1 MNSQCLY
8 LRNEP
13 HPPTLKPLPCFL
25 CVLVLVWGR
34 SNWKTVA
41 VLCTSLLNHQPHKCQ
56 GKGFG
61 APCMQH
67 RSSSS
72 QFEGATEEAESFAN
86 PVLPA
91 RPGSAWQNPL
101 NPPRA
106 SKCMTLQC
114 PPEGTGTDT
123 AHRLQEVQYPLG
135 CWVQTVQGFEQQ
147 QWRNHLLIK
156 RFPLFSSCAFSFC
169 SNKLQY
175 KLVIAESYECQRES
189 FPLK

>member
-1 MNSQCLY
+1 M
-8 LRNEP
+8 
-13 HPPTLKPLPCFL
+13 
-25 CVLVLVWGR
+25 
-34 SNWKTVA
+34 
-41 VLCTSLLNHQPHKCQ
+41 CTSLLNHQPQKCQ

-61 APCMQH
+61 ALCIQH

-72 QFEGATEEAESFAN
+72 QFQGATEEAESFAN

-101 NPPRA
+101 NPRRA
-106 SKCMTLQC
+106 SKCRTLHVLPRKLGQTQLTSC
-114 PPEGTGTDT
+114 
-123 AHRLQEVQYPLG
+123 REVQYPLG

-169 SNKLQY
+169 SNRLQY

-189 FPLK
+189 FPLNNNNIKLC